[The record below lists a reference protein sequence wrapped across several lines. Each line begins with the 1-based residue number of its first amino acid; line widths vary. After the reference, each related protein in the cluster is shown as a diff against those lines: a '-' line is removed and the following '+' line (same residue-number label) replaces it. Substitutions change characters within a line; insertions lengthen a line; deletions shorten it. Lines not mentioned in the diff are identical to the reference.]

1 MSELKA
7 EINLQQQRAA
17 RVTDAAES
25 LKVAETVASLERALA
40 ALQVRVN
47 STRLS
52 KAS

>member
-1 MSELKA
+1 MNELKA
-7 EINLQQQRAA
+7 EISLQQQRAA
-17 RVTDAAES
+17 RLTDAAES

-40 ALQVRVN
+40 ALEVRLN